1 MTMERRLPSNACPR
15 GRLFVARVLAAVVAV
30 FMLAVPAH
38 SEDAEKESAMTVY
51 DFSAKRLDGSVQPLS
66 DYRGQV
72 LLIVNTA
79 SECGFTPQY
88 EGLQKLHDELHAR
101 GFSVL
106 GFPCNQ
112 FGGQEPGSD
121 EQIASFCK
129 LNYGVTFPMFS
140 KIEVNGDGT
149 HPLYVYLKSSGKGV
163 LGSEGIKWN
172 FTKFL
177 IGRDGKT
184 IKRYAPNDKP
194 EKIKADIEKLL
205 VP

>member
-1 MTMERRLPSNACPR
+1 
-15 GRLFVARVLAAVVAV
+15 
-30 FMLAVPAH
+30 
-38 SEDAEKESAMTVY
+38 MTVY
-51 DFSAKRLDGSVQPLS
+51 DFSAKRLDGTEQSLA
-66 DYRGQV
+66 DYKGQV

-112 FGGQEPGSD
+112 FGGQEPGND

-149 HPLYVYLKSSGKGV
+149 HPLYTYLKSSGKGV

-177 IGRDGKT
+177 IGKDGKT
-184 IKRYAPNDKP
+184 VKRYAPNAKP
-194 EKIKADIEKLL
+194 EEIKSDIEKLL
-205 VP
+205 GTN